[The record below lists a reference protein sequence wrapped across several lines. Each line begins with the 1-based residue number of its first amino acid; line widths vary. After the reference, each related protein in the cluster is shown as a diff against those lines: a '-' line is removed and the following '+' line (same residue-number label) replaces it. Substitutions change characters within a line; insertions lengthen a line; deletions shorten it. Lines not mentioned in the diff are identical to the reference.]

1 MTPVVMHPL
10 VVIYVMVVSATV
22 WYWQWPLTT
31 NKLAFSRIATFSRSG
46 IHSRTEVPD
55 FEKSSRWV
63 CKQWTVKLKVGWNTH
78 FVTKFTNGLYWK
90 SKAGPSV
97 IRLEGAEPGILDKS
111 QRSRL
116 MRHPHSK
123 LSFATFD
130 PYTATPRDPS
140 DISKLSLD
148 DEKCR
153 PKRIVIEMVPRQG
166 SFWRWVPSARRQ
178 DGVGDEGVFP
188 RLVEICGYV
197 NLSLFREWHLKLIL
211 PFKANMWMFTRTVGH
226 L

>member
-1 MTPVVMHPL
+1 
-10 VVIYVMVVSATV
+10 MVS
-22 WYWQWPLTT
+22 
-31 NKLAFSRIATFSRSG
+31 KI
-46 IHSRTEVPD
+46 
-55 FEKSSRWV
+55 
-63 CKQWTVKLKVGWNTH
+63 
-78 FVTKFTNGLYWK
+78 

-97 IRLEGAEPGILDKS
+97 IRLEGPEPGVLDKS

-116 MRHPHSK
+116 LRHPHSR

-153 PKRIVIEMVPRQG
+153 PKRIVIEMVPRRG
-166 SFWRWVPSARRQ
+166 SFWRWVPSARKQ
-178 DGVGDEGVFP
+178 DGVADEGVFP

-197 NLSLFREWHLKLIL
+197 NLSFVSANDDLI
-211 PFKANMWMFTRTVGH
+211 PPSKANM
-226 L
+226 